1 MSLMKTFGKRKYFT
15 RWIITRLLTLT
26 KLDILHFFIFVYRK
40 YITAFIICPIVFYL
54 PKFFEIRSFVA
65 TYEYNETMD
74 CSSMFLHD
82 SGYRFMIINEDNL
95 RSLKV
100 LSHGKL
106 SKWRLGD
113 NGKCNINIMTSSL
126 HIYKFFSRFRT

>member
-1 MSLMKTFGKRKYFT
+1 MMTSVYCTIVMSFERYIRICRICQLEESSFNVTDENV
-15 RWIITRLLTLT
+15 W
-26 KLDILHFFIFVYRK
+26 K
-40 YITAFIICPIVFYL
+40 YITAFIVCPIVFYL

-74 CSSMFLHD
+74 CSSMFLHN

-100 LSHGKL
+100 L
-106 SKWRLGD
+106 
-113 NGKCNINIMTSSL
+113 
-126 HIYKFFSRFRT
+126 